1 MEGLHQKK
9 DEEQDMNYMDFEPH
23 LIRERNEQLQRE
35 VDSLR
40 LEERLREDR
49 GSSGP
54 SERKVRKMMIKNL
67 NHLRVVL
74 AAAAAGVLAALAML
88 VVAAVSPAEASF
100 PGQNGK
106 IAFQSNRDAGPM
118 RPGISAQ
125 VQLSGKV
132 DTSFAVD
139 AYDIDGFD
147 NGTAVVDRVHAR
159 GAKAICYISAG
170 SWEDWRPDASDFP
183 DSVKGKKLAD
193 WPGEKWLDIRRL
205 EVLRPIMAKR
215 MDMCAA
221 KGFDAVDPD
230 NVDGYTQETG
240 FKITAADQLDYNR
253 MLARM
258 AHGRGLLVGLKNDTD
273 QVRALVSNFDFSVV
287 ESCFRYTECGRYS
300 PFVEAGKAVIAI
312 EYSTKNMKTKCTRA
326 RELRFSLIF
335 KKDLSAPRRAC

>member
-1 MEGLHQKK
+1 MA
-9 DEEQDMNYMDFEPH
+9 
-23 LIRERNEQLQRE
+23 
-35 VDSLR
+35 
-40 LEERLREDR
+40 
-49 GSSGP
+49 
-54 SERKVRKMMIKNL
+54 VR
-67 NHLRVVL
+67 VL
-74 AAAAAGVLAALAML
+74 L
-88 VVAAVSPAEASF
+88 VVAVLAILLYGCGKASPPPEEVHKGEGIELLS
-100 PGQNGK
+100 K
-106 IAFQSNRDAGPM
+106 QSKPM

-147 NGTAVVDRVHAR
+147 NGAAVVDRVHAR

-183 DSVKGKKLAD
+183 DSVKGKKLAG

-205 EVLRPIMAKR
+205 DVLRPIMAKR

-230 NVDGYTQETG
+230 NVDGYDQKTG

-273 QVRALVSNFDFSVV
+273 QVRALVSNFDFAVV
-287 ESCFRYTECGRYS
+287 EECFRYTECGRYS
-300 PFVEAGKAVIAI
+300 PFVEANKAVIAI
-312 EYSTKNMKTKCTRA
+312 AYSTKNMKTKCTRA

-335 KKDLSAPRRAC
+335 KKDLGAWRRAC

>member
-1 MEGLHQKK
+1 MA
-9 DEEQDMNYMDFEPH
+9 
-23 LIRERNEQLQRE
+23 
-35 VDSLR
+35 
-40 LEERLREDR
+40 
-49 GSSGP
+49 
-54 SERKVRKMMIKNL
+54 VR
-67 NHLRVVL
+67 VL
-74 AAAAAGVLAALAML
+74 L
-88 VVAAVSPAEASF
+88 VVAVLVILLYGCGKPSPPPEEVHKGEDIELLS
-100 PGQNGK
+100 K
-106 IAFQSNRDAGPM
+106 QSKPM

-132 DTSFAVD
+132 DTSFAVG

-147 NGTAVVDRVHAR
+147 NGAAVVDRIHAR

-183 DSVKGKKLAD
+183 DSVKGKKLAG

-205 EVLRPIMAKR
+205 DVLRPIMAKR

-258 AHGRGLLVGLKNDTD
+258 AHGRGMLVGLKNDTD

-335 KKDLSAPRRAC
+335 KKDLGVWRRAC